1 MAMGYRH
8 TRAGGLLFGLAL
20 LGFVPA
26 GAAQPDAAAAPK
38 PTRPQQPAAGKPA
51 TLEPAEVATKSAALL
66 LKMQESMQADAPKAE
81 WPYEGV
87 YRVSRQIPIG
97 YRVGGTAISA
107 LCLLRCPG
115 YENDDDR
122 KQAVARAA
130 AFVCEQR
137 SHPLMGIETY
147 DGGYDVRGWGHAYAL
162 AFLVELKARKAIP
175 AEPADLAAKIDA
187 TILWCIDALQKTEI
201 PEAGGWN
208 YARPPGRETVAP
220 ASPFM
225 TGPALQAMFAARAQG
240 YAVDD
245 AVVERALAALERQ
258 RTVTGSF
265 TYSGDAQKQR
275 APEPVPGAVGRML
288 VGECTLM
295 LAGRSDVARVRGALD
310 AFLAHWDRLEERR
323 AQPGTH
329 VPPFSVAPYYFYFAH
344 YYAAQAI
351 ELLPRGDRREY
362 RARLA
367 ALLSRTRAED
377 GTWNDRIFPR
387 SANYGTA
394 VSTMALLMPETP
406 EPARY
411 APK

>member
-8 TRAGGLLFGLAL
+8 TCAGGLLIGLAL
-20 LGFVPA
+20 LGLVQA
-26 GAAQPDAAAAPK
+26 GAAQPDAAPAAK
-38 PTRPQQPAAGKPA
+38 PTRPQQPAAAKAG

-66 LKMQESMQADAPKAE
+66 LKMQESLQADAPKAE

-115 YENDDDR
+115 YDDDADR

-130 AFVCEQR
+130 AFVCEQK
-137 SHPLMGIETY
+137 SHPLMSFETY

-175 AEPADLAAKIDA
+175 AEPAGLAEKIDS
-187 TILWCIDALQKTEI
+187 TIVWCIDALQKTEI

-240 YAVDD
+240 YAVDA

-329 VPPFSVAPYYFYFAH
+329 VPPFSVAPYYFFFAH

-362 RARLA
+362 RARLS